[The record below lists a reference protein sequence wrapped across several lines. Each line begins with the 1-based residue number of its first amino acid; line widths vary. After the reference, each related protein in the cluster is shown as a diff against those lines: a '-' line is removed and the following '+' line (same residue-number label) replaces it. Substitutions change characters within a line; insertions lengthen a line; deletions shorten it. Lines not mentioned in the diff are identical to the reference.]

1 MSLYIEGMGFG
12 IIAAASI
19 LLGAMGFTLQ
29 FGLTNVLNIGY
40 GALMTFGAF
49 SCYLLHAWGVSVW
62 MAVVLAGIGTSL
74 LTLLVAKTILTVYVR
89 KGAALFEMA
98 MITFGVALILENGL
112 AALTRSNTFI
122 LRMGLEHAHTLGPI
136 RFTTTQLILVILAVG
151 VFILLDTFLHL
162 TKVGKALRA
171 TAVDPDLARSCGI
184 ATNRIITVAWLMSGF
199 LCGMAGGVF
208 TIDIFTVNAFTGD
221 ALMPLVIVAALMGK
235 AGSVRGAV
243 LASLVLGI
251 VTQVVSI
258 AGASSYDSVV
268 AYGAL
273 AVALLANPKLLQG
286 GLVAE
291 RVQITV

>member
-1 MSLYIEGMGFG
+1 MDLYIEGVGFG

-40 GALMTFGAF
+40 GAIMTAGAF
-49 SCYLLHAWGVSVW
+49 VCYILHVWGLNIW
-62 MAVVLAGIGTSL
+62 AAVFFAGVATSL
-74 LTLLVAKTILTVYVR
+74 LTLLIAKTILTVYVR

-112 AALTRSNTFI
+112 AALTRSNTYI
-122 LRMGLEHAHTLGPI
+122 LSMGLEKAHSIGPI
-136 RFTTTQLILVILAVG
+136 RFTTTQLVLVLLALT
-151 VFILLDTFLHL
+151 VFILLDLFLHA

-171 TAVDPDLARSCGI
+171 TAVDPDLARACGI
-184 ATNRIITVAWLMSGF
+184 ATSRIISVAWLMSGF
-199 LCGMAGGVF
+199 LCGLAGGVF

-221 ALMPLVIVAALMGK
+221 TLMPLVIVAALMGK

-258 AGASSYDSVV
+258 AGGSSYDSVV

-273 AVALLANPKLLQG
+273 AIALLARPKLLQG

>member
-1 MSLYIEGMGFG
+1 MNLYIEGIGFG
-12 IIAAASI
+12 IIAASSI
-19 LLGAMGFTLQ
+19 MIGAMGFTLQ

-49 SCYLLHAWGVSVW
+49 SCYLLHVWGANIWLAAVIAGVS
-62 MAVVLAGIGTSL
+62 TSL
-74 LTLLVAKTILTVYVR
+74 LTLLVAKTVLTVYVR

-112 AALTRSNTFI
+112 AAITHSNTYI
-122 LRMGLEHAHTLGPI
+122 LDMGLEHAHTIGPI
-136 RFTTTQLILVILAVG
+136 RFTTTQLILVILAVA
-151 VFILLDTFLHL
+151 VFILLDTFLNA

-171 TAVDPDLARSCGI
+171 TAVDPDLARASGI
-184 ATNRIITVAWLMSGF
+184 ATGRIITVAWLMSGF
-199 LCGMAGGVF
+199 LCGMAGAVF

-221 ALMPLVIVAALMGK
+221 TLMPLVIVAALMGK

-258 AGASSYDSVV
+258 AGFSSYDSVV

-273 AVALLANPKLLQG
+273 ALALLANPKLLQG